1 MKKIV
6 TLFIVCLLVICTLPV
21 FAIDFEQEADKYKKL
36 CSNKITSE
44 NKQVCMQYQK
54 YLDEKINKQTAELK
68 KINEELNETRA
79 DLKSNLNKA
88 EKYQNQILE
97 AEKNMEALGR
107 SISELDTQIDLINLD
122 INLKEKQ
129 ISELDLKIK
138 ERLAKRQSD
147 LHVNSTIAFIF
158 GGSSYSEMMRRVEL
172 LNQINH
178 HDKGQIDEMAS
189 LRKQLL
195 EQRSDLEFKLQQVK
209 QEKENSEKLK
219 KSYESAKS
227 EYDKLVKEF
236 RKQESDLM
244 KNADTQKAAIKFSE
258 NEKKLVT
265 MSLEQIAE
273 YEKRQQ
279 SVGSSS
285 RTDVDSIDVATHNGG
300 WSYPVKHFWVSAGA
314 WYYPGGGVHYGVD
327 LATSVGSAVT
337 STGPGIVVNAW
348 SGCPT
353 YGHIGSTCGYKNNWG
368 GNQVMTIVSMNGKLY
383 GLFYAHLEKVNVTT
397 GQQISAGTLLGTVGS
412 SGNSSGPHLHHEV
425 IYLGTKSLKEYLDS
439 WNGYLNF
446 TPNGQWM
453 DLSWTC
459 SARGGVPPCRENPQH
474 WYGLE
479 VRGNY

>member
-1 MKKIV
+1 MKKIITV
-6 TLFIVCLLVICTLPV
+6 LIICLLIVSTLPIL
-21 FAIDFEQEADKYKKL
+21 AINFEQEESKYKKL

-44 NKQVCMQYQK
+44 NKAVCMQYQK
-54 YLDEKINKQTAELK
+54 YLDEKISKQTAELK
-68 KINEELNETRA
+68 KINKELNVTRA
-79 DLKSNLNKA
+79 DLKSNLDKA
-88 EKYQNQILE
+88 EKYQNQIIA
-97 AEKNMEALGR
+97 AEKNMEDLGR
-107 SISELDTQIDLINLD
+107 AISELDNQIDLINLD
-122 INLKEKQ
+122 ITLKEQQ
-129 ISELDLKIK
+129 INELDLKIK
-138 ERLAKRQSD
+138 ERLVKRQAD

-158 GGSSYSEMMRRVEL
+158 GGHSYSEMLKRVEL
-172 LNQINH
+172 LNRINR
-178 HDKGQIDEMAS
+178 HDKSQIDEMAS

-195 EQRSDLEFKLQQVK
+195 EQKEDLESKKQQVEQK
-209 QEKENSEKLK
+209 RENSEKLK
-219 KSYESAKS
+219 RSYESAKS

-236 RKQESDLM
+236 RLQEADLV
-244 KNADTQKAAIKFSE
+244 KNANTQKAAIKFSE

-265 MSLEQIAE
+265 MSLQQIAE

-285 RTDVDSIDVATHNGG
+285 KSNVDSIDVATHNGG

-327 LATSVGSAVT
+327 LAAGVGTAVT

-353 YGHIGSTCGYKNNWG
+353 YGYIGNTCGYKKNWG

-397 GQQISAGTLLGTVGS
+397 GQKISAGTLLGTVGS

-459 SARGGVPPCRENPQH
+459 SARGGVAPCRENPQH
-474 WYGLE
+474 WYGLK